1 HNLSLVYASAEKF
14 RLLPRPA
21 LPEVF
26 AQVLRGVYQLFPL
39 WNEFTPCEAEE
50 PFAAATPSF
59 VFIFLRTILRFFAL
73 HKNSSLLL
81 AWDFRTLAKI
91 TRVGS
96 PLYANSML
104 PSIGFPPP
112 H

>member
-1 HNLSLVYASAEKF
+1 MLNIL
-14 RLLPRPA
+14 
-21 LPEVF
+21 
-26 AQVLRGVYQLFPL
+26 
-39 WNEFTPCEAEE
+39 
-50 PFAAATPSF
+50 F

-104 PSIGFPPP
+104 PSICFPPP
-112 H
+112 HPIESPICPRYQPKRTGQDEATP